1 MPERTPNAASG
12 DPLVD
17 VGEGIRAD
25 LKTVMLWLKVLA
37 AIVAVG
43 AAVAVMM
50 SVLFLLGLGALGRLD
65 EQAADLERNL
75 KATQEVAKT
84 TQEVATELADC
95 TTPSER
101 DAQGNVIVR
110 HDCYER
116 LRTPQAIPGVTPAM
130 QNVDCLVRRALEGLP
145 PPVNFNDCPAG

>member
-75 KATQEVAKT
+75 KT
-84 TQEVATELADC
+84 TQEIATELADC

-101 DAQGNVIVR
+101 DAQGNIVVR
-110 HDCYER
+110 HECYER
-116 LRTPQAIPGVTPAM
+116 LRTPQAIPGVAPAM

-145 PPVNFNDCPAG
+145 PPTNFNNCPAG